1 MLRQNNKDFR
11 HLGRNFIIVLMKK
24 DWKELPLTNSNIL

>member
-11 HLGRNFIIVLMKK
+11 HLGRNFIVVMKK